1 MAEEG
6 TGVARAPVPVTGDEA
21 AYERRYN
28 YWKWRSLMGFCVLY
42 LFTYTGRLNMGIAL
56 PLLKREFGWTSAQV
70 GLLSSLLFWAYGSSH
85 LLWGR
90 LGDKYGARW
99 LCGTGAILSTAL
111 NWVAS
116 FATSFA
122 GMAIPWAINGV
133 AQGMPFSPGLGMV
146 NRWWEKKQRGTAM
159 GLVIFSS
166 GWATVVVWVLAANV
180 AAPIWG
186 WRGVFRFP
194 VLLMG
199 VLGIVSFF
207 IIRNR
212 PTDVGLKDY
221 VEENPEAMKKEAKES
236 TKGLAP
242 YINCLK
248 DWRLD
253 VAFLT
258 MGLANFN
265 RYALLTWIPLY
276 YMETAHYNISQAG
289 LVSLSLPVG
298 MALGPAVAGLISD
311 KLFGANRY
319 QTIAAYCLVAAV
331 SALLIAV
338 TPTHYIGLGVVYLFL
353 AGFFVYGAHG
363 PIWTLSQDLAGRN
376 KGGTAAGI
384 MDFVSYAFA
393 GFGAAG
399 LGILLTVT
407 HGNWPLAFMIV
418 GGLSVMAAIL
428 AVITKR

>member
-1 MAEEG
+1 MAEQG
-6 TGVARAPVPVTGDEA
+6 VGVAQAPVPVPSDP
-21 AYERRYN
+21 AYEARYN
-28 YWKWRSLMGFCVLY
+28 YWKWRSLFGFCVLY

-70 GLLSSLLFWAYGSSH
+70 GLLSSLLFWSYGISH
-85 LLWGR
+85 LVWGR
-90 LGDKYGARW
+90 LSDKIGARW
-99 LCGTGAILSTAL
+99 LCGIGAILSTAL
-111 NWVAS
+111 NWVVS

-122 GMAIPWAINGV
+122 GIAIPWAINGV

-146 NRWWEKKQRGTAM
+146 NRWWTKKQRGTAM

-166 GWATVVVWVLAANV
+166 GWATVVVWVLASNV
-180 AAPIWG
+180 AAPLWG

-199 VLGIVSFF
+199 ILGIASFF

-221 VEENPEAMKKEAKES
+221 VEEDTETLAKEAKES

-242 YINCLK
+242 YVNCLK

-253 VAFLT
+253 MAFLT

-265 RYALLTWIPLY
+265 RYALLTWIPMY
-276 YMETAHYNISQAG
+276 YMESAKYDISKAG

-298 MALGPAVAGLISD
+298 MALGPAVAGIISD
-311 KLFGANRY
+311 KFFGAHRY
-319 QTIAAYCLVAAV
+319 QTIAVYCLIAGGSAV
-331 SALLIAV
+331 MIAV
-338 TPTHYIGLGVVYLFL
+338 TPTSHVGLGVVYLFL

-399 LGILLTVT
+399 MGILLTVT

-418 GGLSVMAAIL
+418 AGLSVLAAVL